1 MEGNFPACLTFTL
14 KHEGGLA
21 NVTGDP
27 GGLTNKG
34 ITLKT
39 FNLWFPRAG
48 GAEGLRTI
56 TDEQVNIIYDAG
68 YWMNV
73 QGDALPIGVD
83 LVVFDF
89 AVNAGPGRSIV
100 MLEAVAGTA
109 RDGIDGPLTEAA
121 IAKQDPGVVIDKLT
135 NLHEAFYR
143 ADPDFDEFGGGWL
156 ARLADCRTQALAM
169 VETANASSPK
179 NSPQLGSAAL

>member
-1 MEGNFPACLTFTL
+1 MKGNFPDPCLTFTL
-14 KHEGGLA
+14 KHEGGL
-21 NVTGDP
+21 VDDPDDP

-48 GAEGLRTI
+48 GADGLRTI
-56 TDEQVNIIYDAG
+56 SSQQVNIIYDAG

-73 QGDALPIGVD
+73 QGDALPTGVD

-89 AVNAGPGRSIV
+89 AVNAGPGRSV
-100 MLEAVAGTA
+100 MMLEAVAGTN
-109 RDGIDGPLTEAA
+109 RDGIDGPRTETA
-121 IAKQDPGVVIDKLT
+121 IAKMDPTVVITKLT

-169 VETANASSPK
+169 VEAANAP
-179 NSPQLGSAAL
+179 GSGKTS